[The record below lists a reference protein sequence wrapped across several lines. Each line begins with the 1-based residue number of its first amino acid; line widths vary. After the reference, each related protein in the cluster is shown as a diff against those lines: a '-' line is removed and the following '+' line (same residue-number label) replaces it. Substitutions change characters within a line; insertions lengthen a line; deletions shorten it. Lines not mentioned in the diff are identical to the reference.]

1 MKRLAGKTALV
12 TGASSGIGRAIAQ
25 KFADEGALLV
35 LMDVTDQVREGGQP
49 THEILGVPWFQGDVS
64 HEADVRTGG
73 RYQLVMRH
81 PSVEQ
86 PMAFFG
92 RYIEVTP
99 PSLIVWTNDEG
110 DGEGAITR
118 VRFEADGDATR
129 VVVQEIYPSIA
140 ARDAAVE
147 SGETGAWGEQL
158 DQLDALIAGRTTGT

>member
-1 MKRLAGKTALV
+1 
-12 TGASSGIGRAIAQ
+12 
-25 KFADEGALLV
+25 
-35 LMDVTDQVREGGQP
+35 MDRGGQDEAGADRAFVIERRI
-49 THEILGVPWFQGDVS
+49 HGSVPVVFDAWARPELFQSWWVPKSSDITLVS